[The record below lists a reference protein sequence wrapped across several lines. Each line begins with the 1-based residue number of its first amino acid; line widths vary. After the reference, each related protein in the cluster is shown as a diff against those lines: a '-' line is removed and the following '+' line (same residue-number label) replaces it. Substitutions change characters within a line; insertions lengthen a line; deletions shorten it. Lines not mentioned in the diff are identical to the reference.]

1 MNKYLVLY
9 RSEGALTGMSVE
21 ERMKTTPQE
30 QMAAGMAAWQAWYES
45 SKDAVI
51 DLGAPLG
58 NSTTIVG
65 GSAKPDKTSI
75 TGFSLVLAESVA
87 AATELMKNHPHFHMP
102 GASIEILEYVPIPG
116 M

>member
-1 MNKYLVLY
+1 
-9 RSEGALTGMSVE
+9 MSVA
-21 ERMKTTPQE
+21 ERMATTPQE
-30 QMAAGMAAWQAWYES
+30 QMAAGMAAWQVWYES
-45 SKDAVI
+45 CKDAVL

-65 GSAKPDKTSI
+65 GSVKPEKTSI
-75 TGFSLVLAESVA
+75 TGFSLIQAESVA

-102 GASIEILEYVPIPG
+102 GASVEVLEYVPIPG